1 MSGMVLGGI
10 AASLLEC
17 IKCLKFTKFLNVLL
31 LVSSTDG
38 LGYSLVIFC
47 QERLLIILHYSTKG
61 ISFLECG
68 RSLSLSASS
77 YSAFSV
83 LK

>member
-1 MSGMVLGGI
+1 MVLGGI
-10 AASLLEC
+10 ATSLLEC
-17 IKCLKFTKFLNVLL
+17 IKCLKFTKFLHVLL

-47 QERLLIILHYSTKG
+47 QERLLILHYSTKG

-68 RSLSLSASS
+68 KSLSLSASS